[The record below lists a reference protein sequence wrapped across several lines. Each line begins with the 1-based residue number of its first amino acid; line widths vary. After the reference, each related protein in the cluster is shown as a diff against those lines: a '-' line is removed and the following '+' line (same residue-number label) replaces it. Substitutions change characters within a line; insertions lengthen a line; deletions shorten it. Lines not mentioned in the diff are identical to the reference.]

1 MPFITTARMQIAGM
15 NSIEVNTIRDS
26 TIRDS
31 IIGASDTEMTGK
43 MTGKGRTQF
52 FRPLLLLALGLV
64 LFSGFGGLGGLVGLG
79 NFGVCQTA
87 SASEAVPAPDFSATD
102 VDGKSVSLSDF
113 GGKPVILHITN
124 IEVPICRECEKS
136 LRGQVEELVR
146 LRAENPGASIITLN
160 LRKNPYS
167 KDGRTLV
174 ESWWKVNISWPWIED
189 MEPYTIGSKYID
201 YWTVRDGF
209 SNPTLMLIDKEGN
222 VAGVYHVYRVG
233 EGEIDGVLDA
243 KTLQAKL
250 ENLDR
255 SEWTGLEGEYSSQNV
270 SAIGM
275 FFLGI
280 VTSLAPCSIA
290 LMIAIFSYIMTMRRK
305 DEYLQK
311 SISTSREGFMIGVA
325 FTLGMGLVFF
335 VLGLFISQI
344 GVFVRDSRFFDLIAG
359 VIMIFL
365 GITNLKPIEEI
376 LEPVSSLFRKN
387 DTEIR
392 EKGDGLIQR
401 SVKTSIG
408 LFRYSAFIGA
418 FSLGI
423 FFALGWAPC
432 ALSMVFPVLIWL
444 ASQDVTPLAGGMM
457 LFIFGLGHG
466 VPIIPIATF
475 SRTVGARIGEKYVSA
490 GHWTTKI
497 FGLLVIAV
505 GLVYA
510 ARYFGLAYW

>member
-1 MPFITTARMQIAGM
+1 MPYTTIARTQTA
-15 NSIEVNTIRDS
+15 
-26 TIRDS
+26 
-31 IIGASDTEMTGK
+31 GASDIQMAGK
-43 MTGKGRTQF
+43 KGRLIVMHWIVIV
-52 FRPLLLLALGLV
+52 LLFLAVGPALP
-64 LFSGFGGLGGLVGLG
+64 GGIQVAGGQATSVP
-79 NFGVCQTA
+79 QQA
-87 SASEAVPAPDFSATD
+87 IPAPDFNATD
-102 VDGKSVSLSDF
+102 ADGRSFFLSDF
-113 GGKPVILHITN
+113 KGEPVILHITN
-124 IEVPICRECEKS
+124 IEVPVCRECEKS
-136 LRGQVEELVR
+136 LHGQVEELAR
-146 LRAENPGASIITLN
+146 LKAENPSATVITLN

-167 KDGRTLV
+167 KDGRALV
-174 ESWWKVNISWPWIED
+174 ESWWNVNVSWPWIED
-189 MEPYTIGSKYID
+189 LEPYTIGSRYIN

-209 SNPTLMLIDKEGN
+209 SNPTILLIDKEGL
-222 VAGVYHVYRVG
+222 VAGIYHVYRVG
-233 EGEIDGVLDA
+233 EGEIDGVQDA

-250 ENLDR
+250 DSLDK
-255 SEWTGLEGEYSSQNV
+255 SEWTGLEGDISRQNV
-270 SAIGM
+270 SAFGM

-344 GVFVRDSRFFDLIAG
+344 GIFVRDSRFFDLIAG
-359 VIMIFL
+359 VIMILL
-365 GITNLKPIEEI
+365 GISNLKPLDEI
-376 LEPVSSLFRKN
+376 LEPVTSLFRK
-387 DTEIR
+387 DASGDVR
-392 EKGDGLIQR
+392 EKGEGLIQR

-408 LFRYSAFIGA
+408 LFKYSSFIGA

-444 ASQDVTPLAGGMM
+444 ASQNVTPLAGGVM

-466 VPIIPIATF
+466 VPIIPISTF
-475 SRTVGARIGEKYVSA
+475 SRTVGARIGEKYISA
-490 GHWTTKI
+490 GKWTTKI

-505 GLVYA
+505 GVVYA
-510 ARYFGLAYW
+510 ARYFGFAMW

>member
-1 MPFITTARMQIAGM
+1 MQ
-15 NSIEVNTIRDS
+15 TIGAND
-26 TIRDS
+26 
-31 IIGASDTEMTGK
+31 GASDIRMTDK
-43 MTGKGRTQF
+43 RRLPFVSTHLTLRI
-52 FRPLLLLALGLV
+52 LALSLIM
-64 LFSGFGGLGGLVGLG
+64 LFSF
-79 NFGVCQTA
+79 QTV
-87 SASEAVPAPDFSATD
+87 SAEQATLAPDFNATD
-102 VDGKSVSLSDF
+102 ADGKTFSLSDF
-113 GGKPVILHITN
+113 RGEPVILHITN
-124 IEVPICRECEKS
+124 IEVPLCRECEKS
-136 LRGQVEELVR
+136 LRGQVEALAELQ
-146 LRAENPGASIITLN
+146 AENPRATIITLN

-174 ESWWKVNISWPWIED
+174 ESWWKVNVSWPWTED
-189 MEPYTIGSKYID
+189 IEPYTIGSKYID

-209 SNPTLMLIDKEGN
+209 SNPTILLIDKEGK

-233 EGEIDGVLDA
+233 EGVIDGVQDA
-243 KTLQAKL
+243 QTLSSKL
-250 ENLDR
+250 ESLNT
-255 SEWTGLEGEYSSQNV
+255 SQWTGLEGEISRQNV
-270 SAIGM
+270 SALGM

-335 VLGLFISQI
+335 ILGLFVSQI

-365 GITNLKPIEEI
+365 GITNLKPLEEI
-376 LEPVSSLFRKN
+376 VEPVTSRMRRGSQG
-387 DTEIR
+387 EAEVR
-392 EKGDGLIQR
+392 EKGEGLIHR

-408 LFRYSAFIGA
+408 LFKYSAFIGA

-444 ASQDVTPLAGGMM
+444 ASQNVTPLAGGMM

-466 VPIIPIATF
+466 VPIIPISTF

-490 GHWTTKI
+490 GQWTTKI

-505 GLVYA
+505 GVVYA
-510 ARYFGLAYW
+510 VRYFGFTLW

>member
-1 MPFITTARMQIAGM
+1 MMGRRMI
-15 NSIEVNTIRDS
+15 IR
-26 TIRDS
+26 R
-31 IIGASDTEMTGK
+31 
-43 MTGKGRTQF
+43 RVQF

-64 LFSGFGGLGGLVGLG
+64 LSCGFGGFGGISGY
-79 NFGVCQTA
+79 QTA
-87 SASEAVPAPDFSATD
+87 SAAQAVPAPEFSATD
-102 VDGKSVSLSDF
+102 VDGKIISLSDF
-113 GGKPVILHITN
+113 SGKPVILHITN
-124 IEVPICRECEKS
+124 IEVPLCRDCEKS
-136 LRGQVEELVR
+136 LRGQLEELAR
-146 LRAENPGASIITLN
+146 LKAENPSASIITLN

-174 ESWWKVNISWPWIED
+174 ESWWKTNISWPWIED
-189 MEPYTIGSKYID
+189 MEPYAIGSKYID

-209 SNPTLMLIDKEGN
+209 SNPTLILIDKNGD

-233 EGEIDGVLDA
+233 EGEIDGVLNA
-243 KTLQAKL
+243 KTLQARL

-255 SEWTGLEGEYSSQNV
+255 SEWTGFEGGFKEEVSSHNV
-270 SAIGM
+270 SALGM

-305 DEYLQK
+305 EEYLQK

-335 VLGLFISQI
+335 VLGLFVSQI
-344 GVFVRDSRFFDLIAG
+344 GIFVRDSRFFDLIAG
-359 VIMIFL
+359 VIMILL

-376 LEPVSSLFRKN
+376 LEPVTSLFRK
-387 DTEIR
+387 DPSGESEVR

-444 ASQDVTPLAGGMM
+444 ASQNVTPLAGGMM
-457 LFIFGLGHG
+457 LFVFGLGHG
-466 VPIIPIATF
+466 VPIIPISTF
-475 SRTVGARIGEKYVSA
+475 SRTVGGRIAEKYVSA
-490 GHWTTKI
+490 GQWTTKI

-505 GLVYA
+505 GAVYA
-510 ARYFGLAYW
+510 VRYFGITFW

>member
-1 MPFITTARMQIAGM
+1 
-15 NSIEVNTIRDS
+15 
-26 TIRDS
+26 
-31 IIGASDTEMTGK
+31 MTGK
-43 MTGKGRTQF
+43 RRIRF
-52 FRPLLLLALGLV
+52 FRPLRLLALGLV
-64 LFSGFGGLGGLVGLG
+64 LVLISGLGGIVGLG
-79 NFGVCQTA
+79 SLGNSGGPGSPDGLSSPDGPGSLGGNHTEA
-87 SASEAVPAPDFSATD
+87 TSAAEAVLAPDFSAIDT
-102 VDGKSVSLSDF
+102 DGKSLSLSDF
-113 GGKPVILHITN
+113 YGEPVILHITN
-124 IEVPICRECEKS
+124 IEVPICRDCEKS

-146 LRAENPGASIITLN
+146 LRDENPGASIITLN

-167 KDGRTLV
+167 KDGRTLA

-209 SNPTLMLIDKEGN
+209 SNPTILLIDKKGD

-233 EGEIDGVLDA
+233 EGDIDGVLDA

-255 SEWTGLEGEYSSQNV
+255 SDRSDLTGLEGEISSRNV
-270 SAIGM
+270 SALGM

-305 DEYLQK
+305 EEYLQR

-335 VLGLFISQI
+335 VLGLFVSQI
-344 GVFVRDSRFFDLIAG
+344 GIFVRDSRLFDLIAG
-359 VIMIFL
+359 VIMVFL
-365 GITNLKPIEEI
+365 GITNLKPLEEI
-376 LEPVSSLFRKN
+376 LEPAISLLKRSDAGNESSHPAG
-387 DTEIR
+387 EVR
-392 EKGDGLIQR
+392 EKGDGLTQR
-401 SVKTSIG
+401 AVKTSIG

-466 VPIIPIATF
+466 VPIIPISTF

-490 GHWTTKI
+490 GQWTTKI

-505 GLVYA
+505 GIVYA
-510 ARYFGLAYW
+510 ARYFGLALW

>member
-1 MPFITTARMQIAGM
+1 MTDKRRLPIVSTHPTHSTHLPPFT
-15 NSIEVNTIRDS
+15 
-26 TIRDS
+26 
-31 IIGASDTEMTGK
+31 
-43 MTGKGRTQF
+43 
-52 FRPLLLLALGLV
+52 LLILALSLI
-64 LFSGFGGLGGLVGLG
+64 LLGS
-79 NFGVCQTA
+79 FQTA
-87 SASEAVPAPDFSATD
+87 SAEQTTLAPDFNATD
-102 VDGKSVSLSDF
+102 ADGKTFSLSDF
-113 GGKPVILHITN
+113 RGEPVILHITN
-124 IEVPICRECEKS
+124 IEVPLCRECEKS
-136 LRGQVEELVR
+136 LRGQVEELAA
-146 LRAENPGASIITLN
+146 LKAENPGASIITLN

-174 ESWWKVNISWPWIED
+174 ESWWKVNVSWPWIED
-189 MEPYTIGSKYID
+189 IEPYTIGSKYID

-209 SNPTLMLIDKEGN
+209 SNPTILLIDKEGK

-233 EGEIDGVLDA
+233 EGVIDGVQDA
-243 KTLQAKL
+243 KTLSTKL
-250 ENLDR
+250 ESLNT
-255 SEWTGLEGEYSSQNV
+255 SQWTGLEGEVSKQNI
-270 SAIGM
+270 SALGM

-311 SISTSREGFMIGVA
+311 SISSSREGFMIGVA

-335 VLGLFISQI
+335 ILGLFVSQI

-365 GITNLKPIEEI
+365 GITNLKPLEEI
-376 LEPVSSLFRKN
+376 IEPVTSRIRRGSPG
-387 DTEIR
+387 EVR
-392 EKGDGLIQR
+392 EKGDGLIHR

-408 LFRYSAFIGA
+408 LFKYSAFIGA

-444 ASQDVTPLAGGMM
+444 ASQNVTPLAGGMM

-466 VPIIPIATF
+466 VPIIPISTF

-490 GHWTTKI
+490 GQWTTKI

-505 GLVYA
+505 GVVYA
-510 ARYFGLAYW
+510 ARYFGFALW

>member
-1 MPFITTARMQIAGM
+1 
-15 NSIEVNTIRDS
+15 
-26 TIRDS
+26 
-31 IIGASDTEMTGK
+31 MTVK
-43 MTGKGRTQF
+43 MTGKKRTQF
-52 FRPLLLLALGLV
+52 FRLLLLLALGLV
-64 LFSGFGGLGGLVGLG
+64 LFGGFPGSLVGLG
-79 NFGVCQTA
+79 DGQTA
-87 SASEAVPAPDFSATD
+87 SAAEAVPAPGFSATD
-102 VDGKSVSLSDF
+102 ADGKPVSLSDF
-113 GGKPVILHITN
+113 RGEPVILHITN

-136 LRGQVEELVR
+136 LRGQVEELER
-146 LRAENPGASIITLN
+146 LKAENPSASIITLN

-167 KDGRTLV
+167 KDGRALV
-174 ESWWKVNISWPWIED
+174 ESWWKANISWPWIED
-189 MEPYTIGSKYID
+189 LEPYTIGSKYID

-209 SNPTLMLIDKEGN
+209 SNPTIILIDKEGKI
-222 VAGVYHVYRVG
+222 AGIYHVYRVG
-233 EGEIDGVLDA
+233 EGEIDGVQDA

-250 ENLDR
+250 ENLGR
-255 SEWTGLEGEYSSQNV
+255 SEWTGFEGEISSQNV
-270 SAIGM
+270 SALGM

-305 DEYLQK
+305 EEYLQK
-311 SISTSREGFMIGVA
+311 GISTSREGFMIGVA

-335 VLGLFISQI
+335 VLGLFVSQI
-344 GVFVRDSRFFDLIAG
+344 GIFVRDSRFFDLIAG
-359 VIMIFL
+359 LIMIFL
-365 GITNLKPIEEI
+365 GITNLKPLEEI
-376 LEPVSSLFRKN
+376 MEPVVSLFKKN
-387 DTEIR
+387 DAVDPSEEVS

-401 SVKTSIG
+401 SVKTSID

-444 ASQDVTPLAGGMM
+444 ASQNVTPLTGGMM

-466 VPIIPIATF
+466 VPIIPISTF
-475 SRTVGARIGEKYVSA
+475 SRTVGARIGERYVSA

-510 ARYFGLAYW
+510 VRYFGFALW

>member
-1 MPFITTARMQIAGM
+1 MGRRMMARKRI
-15 NSIEVNTIRDS
+15 
-26 TIRDS
+26 
-31 IIGASDTEMTGK
+31 
-43 MTGKGRTQF
+43 QF

-64 LFSGFGGLGGLVGLG
+64 LSCGFGGFGGIGG
-79 NFGVCQTA
+79 YQTA
-87 SASEAVPAPDFSATD
+87 SAAQAVPAPDFNATD
-102 VDGKSVSLSDF
+102 LDGKIISLSDF
-113 GGKPVILHITN
+113 VGKPVILHITN
-124 IEVPICRECEKS
+124 IEVPLCRDCEKS
-136 LRGQVEELVR
+136 LRGQLEELAK
-146 LRAENPGASIITLN
+146 LKAENPSVSIITLN

-174 ESWWKVNISWPWIED
+174 ESWWKMNISWPWIED

-201 YWTVRDGF
+201 YWTVRDGL
-209 SNPTLMLIDKEGN
+209 SNPTLILIDKEGD

-233 EGEIDGVLDA
+233 EGEIDGVLNA

-250 ENLDR
+250 ENIDR
-255 SEWTGLEGEYSSQNV
+255 SEWTGLEGDVSGRNV
-270 SAIGM
+270 SAFGM

-305 DEYLQK
+305 EEYLQK

-335 VLGLFISQI
+335 VLGLFVSQI
-344 GVFVRDSRFFDLIAG
+344 GIFVRDSRFFDLIAG
-359 VIMIFL
+359 VIMILL
-365 GITNLKPIEEI
+365 GITNLKPLEEI
-376 LEPVSSLFRKN
+376 LEPVASLFKGN
-387 DTEIR
+387 PSVNHSGNPSGESDVR
-392 EKGDGLIQR
+392 EKGDGLMQR
-401 SVKTSIG
+401 SVKTSLG

-444 ASQDVTPLAGGMM
+444 ASQNVTPLAGGMM

-510 ARYFGLAYW
+510 ARYFGFALW

>member
-1 MPFITTARMQIAGM
+1 
-15 NSIEVNTIRDS
+15 
-26 TIRDS
+26 
-31 IIGASDTEMTGK
+31 MTDK
-43 MTGKGRTQF
+43 R
-52 FRPLLLLALGLV
+52 RLWVINPLLLMVLVLGLIT
-64 LFSGFGGLGGLVGLG
+64 FGS
-79 NFGVCQTA
+79 FQTA
-87 SASEAVPAPDFSATD
+87 WAQAAPVAQQATLAPGFNATD
-102 VDGKSVSLSDF
+102 ADGKSFSLSDF
-113 GGKPVILHITN
+113 RGEPVILHITN
-124 IEVPICRECEKS
+124 IEVPLCRECEKS
-136 LRGQVEELVR
+136 LRGQVEELAR
-146 LRAENPGASIITLN
+146 LKAQNPNASVITLN

-174 ESWWKVNISWPWIED
+174 ESWWNVNVTWPWTED
-189 MEPYTIGSKYID
+189 LEPYTIGSKYID

-209 SNPTLMLIDKEGN
+209 SNPTILLIDKEGA
-222 VAGVYHVYRVG
+222 VAGIYHVYRVG
-233 EGEIDGVLDA
+233 EGEIDGVQNA
-243 KTLQAKL
+243 STLQGKL
-250 ENLDR
+250 DSLDR
-255 SEWTGLEGEYSSQNV
+255 SGWTGLEGDISSQNV
-270 SAIGM
+270 SALGM

-305 DEYLQK
+305 DEYLSK

-344 GVFVRDSRFFDLIAG
+344 GIFVRDSRFFDLIAG
-359 VIMIFL
+359 VVMILL
-365 GITNLKPIEEI
+365 GISNLKPLDEI
-376 LEPVSSLFRKN
+376 LEPVTSLFRKN
-387 DTEIR
+387 SSGEVR

-444 ASQDVTPLAGGMM
+444 ASQNVTPLAGGLM

-466 VPIIPIATF
+466 VPIIPISTF
-475 SRTVGARIGEKYVSA
+475 SRTVGARIGEKYISA
-490 GHWTTKI
+490 GKWTTKI

-505 GLVYA
+505 GVVYA
-510 ARYFGLAYW
+510 ARYFGFAMW

>member
-1 MPFITTARMQIAGM
+1 MMAKRSLPVVSTYPMRFTF
-15 NSIEVNTIRDS
+15 SI
-26 TIRDS
+26 
-31 IIGASDTEMTGK
+31 
-43 MTGKGRTQF
+43 
-52 FRPLLLLALGLV
+52 LLLLVVSLLFLGS
-64 LFSGFGGLGGLVGLG
+64 FH
-79 NFGVCQTA
+79 TA
-87 SASEAVPAPDFSATD
+87 SAEQAILAPDFNATD
-102 VDGKSVSLSDF
+102 ADGKTFSLSDF
-113 GGKPVILHITN
+113 RGEPVILHITN

-136 LRGQVEELVR
+136 LRGQVEELAK
-146 LRAENPGASIITLN
+146 LKAENPGATIITLN

-167 KDGRTLV
+167 KDGRTLI
-174 ESWWKVNISWPWIED
+174 ESWWKVNVTWPWIED
-189 MEPYTIGSKYID
+189 IEPYTIGSKYVD

-209 SNPTLMLIDKEGN
+209 SNPTILLIDKEGR

-233 EGEIDGVLDA
+233 EGVIEGVQDV
-243 KTLQAKL
+243 KTLSVKL
-250 ENLDR
+250 ESLNT
-255 SEWTGLEGEYSSQNV
+255 SQWAGLEGEVSRQNV
-270 SAIGM
+270 SALGM

-335 VLGLFISQI
+335 ILGLFISQI

-365 GITNLKPIEEI
+365 GITNLKPLEEI
-376 LEPVSSLFRKN
+376 VEPLTSRMRRGSQGEAEV
-387 DTEIR
+387 R
-392 EKGDGLIQR
+392 EKGEGLIHR

-408 LFRYSAFIGA
+408 LFKYSAFIGA

-444 ASQDVTPLAGGMM
+444 ASQNVTPLAGGMM

-466 VPIIPIATF
+466 VPIIPISTF

-490 GHWTTKI
+490 GQWTTKI

-505 GLVYA
+505 GVVYA
-510 ARYFGLAYW
+510 ARYFGFALW

>member
-1 MPFITTARMQIAGM
+1 MTDKRKHSVVSTRLIRITHP
-15 NSIEVNTIRDS
+15 IRL
-26 TIRDS
+26 THLI
-31 IIGASDTEMTGK
+31 
-43 MTGKGRTQF
+43 
-52 FRPLLLLALGLV
+52 LLLLAMSLLFLGS
-64 LFSGFGGLGGLVGLG
+64 F
-79 NFGVCQTA
+79 QTV
-87 SASEAVPAPDFSATD
+87 SAEQATPAPDFNATD
-102 VDGKSVSLSDF
+102 ADGKTFSLSDF
-113 GGKPVILHITN
+113 RGEPVILHITN
-124 IEVPICRECEKS
+124 IEVPLCRECEKS
-136 LRGQVEELVR
+136 LRGQVEALAELK
-146 LRAENPGASIITLN
+146 AENSDATIITLN

-167 KDGRTLV
+167 KDGRTLI
-174 ESWWKVNISWPWIED
+174 ESWWKVNVTWPWIED
-189 MEPYTIGSKYID
+189 IEPYTIGSKYVD

-209 SNPTLMLIDKEGN
+209 SNPTILLIDKEGK

-233 EGEIDGVLDA
+233 EGVIDDVQDA
-243 KTLQAKL
+243 KTLSAKL
-250 ENLDR
+250 ESLNT
-255 SEWTGLEGEYSSQNV
+255 SQWTGLEGEISRQNV
-270 SAIGM
+270 SALGM

-335 VLGLFISQI
+335 VLGLFVSQI

-365 GITNLKPIEEI
+365 GITNLKPLEEI
-376 LEPVSSLFRKN
+376 IEPLTSRMRR
-387 DTEIR
+387 DIR
-392 EKGDGLIQR
+392 EGAEVRENGDGLIHR

-408 LFRYSAFIGA
+408 LFKYSAFIGA

-444 ASQDVTPLAGGMM
+444 ASQNVTPLAGGMM

-466 VPIIPIATF
+466 VPIIPISTF

-490 GHWTTKI
+490 GQWTTKI

-505 GLVYA
+505 GVVYA
-510 ARYFGLAYW
+510 ARYFGFALW

>member
-1 MPFITTARMQIAGM
+1 MTDKRRLP
-15 NSIEVNTIRDS
+15 VVS
-26 TIRDS
+26 THF
-31 IIGASDTEMTGK
+31 TL
-43 MTGKGRTQF
+43 RT
-52 FRPLLLLALGLV
+52 PLTLLILV
-64 LFSGFGGLGGLVGLG
+64 LSLILLGS
-79 NFGVCQTA
+79 FQTA
-87 SASEAVPAPDFSATD
+87 SAEQTTLAPDFNATD
-102 VDGKSVSLSDF
+102 ADGKTFSLSDF
-113 GGKPVILHITN
+113 RGEPVILHITN
-124 IEVPICRECEKS
+124 IEVPLCRECEKS
-136 LRGQVEELVR
+136 LRGQVEELAK
-146 LRAENPGASIITLN
+146 LRAENPSASIITLN

-174 ESWWKVNISWPWIED
+174 ESWWKVNVSWPWTED
-189 MEPYTIGSKYID
+189 IEPYTIGSKYID

-209 SNPTLMLIDKEGN
+209 SNPTILLIDKEGK

-233 EGEIDGVLDA
+233 EGVIDGVQDA
-243 KTLQAKL
+243 KTLSAKL
-250 ENLDR
+250 ESLNK
-255 SEWTGLEGEYSSQNV
+255 SQWTGLEGEVSRQNV
-270 SAIGM
+270 SALGM

-335 VLGLFISQI
+335 VLGLFVSQI

-359 VIMIFL
+359 AIMIFL
-365 GITNLKPIEEI
+365 GITNLKPLEEI
-376 LEPVSSLFRKN
+376 IEPVTSRIRRSSPG
-387 DTEIR
+387 EVR
-392 EKGDGLIQR
+392 EKGDGLIHR

-408 LFRYSAFIGA
+408 LFKYSAFIGA

-444 ASQDVTPLAGGMM
+444 ASQNVTPLAGGMM

-466 VPIIPIATF
+466 VPIIPISTF

-490 GHWTTKI
+490 GQWTTKI

-505 GLVYA
+505 GVVYA
-510 ARYFGLAYW
+510 ARYFGFALW